1 MKHLVAPSILS
12 ANFAYLGDAIKM
24 MNESE
29 ADWIHVDVMDGRYV
43 PNITIGPPVIS
54 SIRPLTKKI
63 FDVHLMIVE
72 PEKFI
77 DEFQKAGADILSIHL
92 EASPHLHRSI
102 QAIKES
108 GMKAGVAINPHTNV
122 NQLEDILPEID
133 VVCMMSVNPGWGG
146 QKFIPGTLNRIRKLK
161 ALIKSTNSK
170 ALIEVDGGVSVDNA
184 HSILKAGAD
193 VLVAGNSVFKSK
205 NPLQTIS
212 SLKHLDVNTIYA

>member
-29 ADWIHVDVMDGRYV
+29 SDWIHVDVMDGRYV